1 MEAFLH
7 KVARAY
13 LGHERD
19 NMYRY
24 CFVFPNKR
32 SGAFFLKYLKE
43 QAGEVVM
50 LPGVMTITDL
60 VHDLSDGVEAG
71 RFELLFLLYDVY
83 RRILSERHGD
93 DGGCSEFPLPD
104 EFDKFMY
111 WGDML
116 LADFNDV
123 DKYLVDPK
131 ELFKNVRDLKELS
144 SNYLTDEQLSIIKRY
159 WGEDAFR
166 QAGGDN
172 AGDFWRHVDGC
183 GRNHRSSRRFLRL
196 WEILYDVYVRFH
208 AALADAG
215 LCYSGMSYRK
225 AADRLKGIGADE
237 LPYSRYVFVGFNV
250 LSTSELAIFERLK
263 VKGLADFY
271 WDYNS
276 PVLRHKGN
284 KAARFLGNYI
294 REFRPMYDIGE
305 RKITTV
311 PDIRI
316 IGVPSN
322 IGQVKVASRIIG
334 EMVDDGAIAD
344 PANAIDTA
352 VVLPDEDLFMPVI
365 TSIPE
370 SVTDVNITMGYPLK
384 NTPVATLIG
393 KVVAMHQRGRYNR
406 GDYEFFREDVLNVL
420 SHPIIKSIGGDLGNG
435 ILTYMADNRLFNLPA
450 SVIADRF
457 DALGPVFAPVDP
469 GAGVGGVYEYV
480 EALLDMLSSAPLD
493 DLEKRYV
500 ERCRAVIG
508 ELRDVTVRY
517 GVEMSAG
524 TFFHQME
531 RALFSETINFKGEP
545 LRGLQVMGVLET
557 RALDFRNVVMLSMNE
572 RVFPRRHYTRSF
584 IPDALRR
591 SYGLS
596 TVEFQESIYAY
607 YFYRLIS
614 RAENVVLLFDARNT
628 GLKSGEM
635 SRYLYQLR
643 YFLPPE
649 KVKYEMGKYFI
660 VPGVKND
667 IEVAK
672 DDAVMRRINRYKDD
686 GSGYNLSASALK
698 QYISCPLSFY
708 LERVADIRI
717 PDEVKDYMDEGVY
730 GEIVH
735 HIAEKLYAEISRERG
750 SITCDILDEL
760 IADRSRRVER
770 QITAS
775 INEYFLKR
783 GEGDYTPLSGEAR
796 IQADVIS
803 HILKSL
809 FREERK
815 FTPIEFKAGEWR
827 RTVSLRITDD
837 LSVNFTMS
845 IDRIDQ
851 AGGTLRI
858 VDYKTGSDKTV
869 FPDVASLFH
878 PEGREHAKGVFQL
891 LLYCYAYSAITG
903 YDGAIQPYLY
913 SIRTLN
919 STHLPPVGIGTE
931 RVNMP
936 LLDYRDVADE
946 FRAGLQDLVREIFD
960 PSVPFRKCDDDHAC
974 KYCKFTRLC
983 FDR

>member
-1 MEAFLH
+1 MNSCRSSDVIGARMRLGRP
-7 KVARAY
+7 VATMP
-13 LGHERD
+13 EI
-19 NMYRY
+19 
-24 CFVFPNKR
+24 
-32 SGAFFLKYLKE
+32 SG
-43 QAGEVVM
+43 GM
-50 LPGVMTITDL
+50 STD
-60 VHDLSDGVEAG
+60 A
-71 RFELLFLLYDVY
+71 
-83 RRILSERHGD
+83 
-93 DGGCSEFPLPD
+93 
-104 EFDKFMY
+104 
-111 WGDML
+111 
-116 LADFNDV
+116 
-123 DKYLVDPK
+123 
-131 ELFKNVRDLKELS
+131 
-144 SNYLTDEQLSIIKRY
+144 
-159 WGEDAFR
+159 
-166 QAGGDN
+166 
-172 AGDFWRHVDGC
+172 

-196 WEILYDVYVRFH
+196 WEILYEVYTAFH
-208 AALADAG
+208 KALAGAG

-225 AADRLKGIGADE
+225 AAARLKEVGAGE
-237 LPYSRYVFVGFNV
+237 LPYRRYVFVGFNV

-263 VKGLADFY
+263 AKGLADFY

-284 KAARFLGNYI
+284 KASRFLGNYI

-305 RKITTV
+305 NEIATV

-334 EMVDDGAIAD
+334 DMVGDGSISD
-344 PANAIDTA
+344 PGNAIETA

-393 KVVAMHQRGRYNR
+393 KVVAMQQRGRYNR
-406 GDYEFFREDVLNVL
+406 GEYEFFREDVLNVL
-420 SHPIIKSIGGDLGNG
+420 SHPIIKSIGGDAGNG

-450 SVIADRF
+450 SVIAERF
-457 DALGPVFAPVDP
+457 AVLGPVFSPV
-469 GAGVGGVYEYV
+469 GQCAGIAGVYDYV
-480 EALLDMLSSAPLD
+480 ASLLDMLSAAPLD
-493 DLEKRYV
+493 ELEQRYV
-500 ERCRAVIG
+500 DRCRSVID
-508 ELRDVTVRY
+508 ELREAAMRYDVAM
-517 GVEMSAG
+517 GAG
-524 TFFHQME
+524 TFFHLME
-531 RALFSETINFKGEP
+531 RALFTETINFKGEP

-660 VPGVKND
+660 VPGGRHS
-667 IEVAK
+667 IEIAK
-672 DDAVMRRINRYKDD
+672 DDAVMRRLDRYREE
-686 GSGYNLSASALK
+686 GSGYNLSASSLK
-698 QYISCPLSFY
+698 QYIACPLSFY
-708 LERVADIRI
+708 LERVADIRL

-735 HIAEKLYAEISRERG
+735 HIAERLYTDIAHEHG
-750 SITCDILDEL
+750 AITCDILDGL
-760 IADRSRRVER
+760 IADRSRKVER

-783 GEGDYTPLSGEAR
+783 GEDDYTPLSGEAR

-815 FTPIEFKAGEWR
+815 FAPIVFEAGEWR
-827 RTVSLRITDD
+827 RTVPLRIDD
-837 LSVNFTMS
+837 GLSVNFTLS
-845 IDRIDQ
+845 IDRIDHS
-851 AGGTLRI
+851 GGCLRI
-858 VDYKTGSDKTV
+858 VDYKTGSDKAV

-878 PEGREHAKGVFQL
+878 PDGREHAKGVFQL
-891 LLYCYAYSAITG
+891 LLYCYAYTAITG
-903 YDGAIQPYLY
+903 YDDAIQPYLY

-919 STHLPPVGIGTE
+919 STHLPPIGIGTE

-946 FRAGLQDLVREIFD
+946 FRSGLQELVREIFD